1 MTVSM
6 ITTLLLAI
14 VGLDLQGM
22 FPGVAEPAAYDEWT
36 EPVYE
41 QTYYEEA
48 YYEPYYEPYYAPS
61 YATDCDFATQGV
73 VEYDGRT
80 ETWYSSNATYHYQTP
95 EWTLDDEGFYRTD
108 EGYYVVAAS
117 DYEQGEIIETSRGEA
132 QVLDSGCADG
142 TTDFYVGW

>member
-14 VGLDLQGM
+14 TGFDVQGM
-22 FPGVAEPAAYDEWT
+22 FPGVAEQEAYDEWV

-41 QTYYEEA
+41 EA
-48 YYEPYYEPYYAPS
+48 YCEPYYEPTYYAPS

-132 QVLDSGCADG
+132 QVLDSGCAEG